1 MRPVTNRNR
10 SKTVK
15 EKVLRTEDGVLSQ
28 FAQPSVLN
36 AQSCRIMR
44 WSNYFIPTLREE
56 PSDAEVIS
64 HKLLLRAG
72 FVRQMGAGIYTYL
85 PLAQRSVLK
94 ISEIIRQEM
103 NAIGGQEFFFPALHP
118 AELWQASGR
127 WSVMGPNMFRLK
139 DRKGGDYCLGMTH
152 EEAFTDIARN
162 HLRSY
167 KQLPQVWYQIQT
179 KFRDEAR
186 PKSGLLRTRQFTMKD
201 AYTFDIDQA
210 GLDKA
215 FDDQRDAYRKVYSRC
230 GLDFVIVEAD
240 SGSMGGSASNEFMVY
255 TDAGEDLVASCPK
268 CRYAANTEKAQS
280 RIPAIDDGES
290 TEAVEKFP
298 TPGVRT
304 IEDLV
309 NFDGGAAAN
318 KQVKTLVFVSLAQK
332 GHDIK
337 TTPFLA
343 LLRGDHQVNEA
354 KLANTI
360 AKLVNQDGWEQ
371 TAVRPAHPEEI
382 FELMGA
388 HAGSLGAVGVTKVP
402 VIADE
407 ALRGRK
413 NMTTGAN
420 VDDHHLRNVSIE
432 RDIKVTAWA
441 DLRTVVEGEG
451 CPKCD
456 DGALRVAK
464 ALEVGHIFKLGTKY
478 SVSMGASV
486 LNAEGK
492 EVPIVMGSYGIG
504 VERILAAAIELHHD
518 EAGIKFPITV
528 APFQIVVAPLNM
540 KDAEVK
546 ATADGIYEGLSKAG
560 VEVLYDDRDE
570 RAGVKLND
578 ADLVGFPF
586 QIRIGPKKLKE
597 GKVEFY
603 DRATRQAEDVEIGQ
617 AVEIASQRI
626 QQALQALNNVIA

>member
-1 MRPVTNRNR
+1 
-10 SKTVK
+10 
-15 EKVLRTEDGVLSQ
+15 
-28 FAQPSVLN
+28 
-36 AQSCRIMR
+36 MR
-44 WSNYFIPTLREE
+44 WSTYFIPTLRED

-72 FVRQMGAGIYTYL
+72 LVRQMGAGIYTYL

-179 KFRDEAR
+179 KFRDEPR
-186 PKSGLLRTRQFTMKD
+186 PKSGLLRVRQFTMKD
-201 AYTFDIDQA
+201 AYTFDVDQA

-215 FDDQRDAYRKVYSRC
+215 FDDQRGAYCKVYSRC
-230 GLDFVIVEAD
+230 GLDFVIVDAD

-280 RIPAIDDGES
+280 RIPPVDDGDG
-290 TEAVEKFP
+290 TAAVEKFP

-309 NFDGGAAAN
+309 NFEGGAAAN
-318 KQVKTLVFVSLAQK
+318 KQVKTLVYVSVAVNGNEAKNTL
-332 GHDIK
+332 
-337 TTPFLA
+337 FLA
-343 LLRGDHQVNEA
+343 LLRGDHQVNDA
-354 KLANTI
+354 KLSNAI
-360 AKLVNQDGWEQ
+360 GKLVNKDGWQQ

-388 HAGSLGAVGVTKVP
+388 NAGSLGAIGVTKVP

-420 VDDHHLRNVSIE
+420 EDDHHLRNVSLE
-432 RDIKVTAWA
+432 RDIKVTVWA

-451 CPKCD
+451 CPNCD
-456 DGALRVAK
+456 GVLHVAK

-486 LNAEGK
+486 LTAEGK

-504 VERILAAAIELHHD
+504 VERILAAAIERHHD
-518 EAGIKFPITV
+518 DAGIIFPITI
-528 APFQIVVAPLNM
+528 APFQIIVSPLNM

-546 ATADGIYEGLSKAG
+546 ATADGIYSDLTKAG

-603 DRATRQAEDVEIGQ
+603 DRATKTSEDVAADQ
-617 AVEIASQRI
+617 VVAIASQRI
-626 QQALQALNNVIA
+626 QQAIQSLNSVAT

>member
-1 MRPVTNRNR
+1 
-10 SKTVK
+10 
-15 EKVLRTEDGVLSQ
+15 
-28 FAQPSVLN
+28 
-36 AQSCRIMR
+36 MR

-72 FVRQMGAGIYTYL
+72 FVRQLGAGIYTYL

-118 AELWQASGR
+118 AEIWQESGR
-127 WSVMGPNMFRLK
+127 WTVMGQNMFRLK

-152 EEAFTDIARN
+152 EECFTDIARN

-179 KFRDEAR
+179 KFRDEPR
-186 PKSGLLRTRQFTMKD
+186 PKSGLLRVRQFTMKD

-215 FDDQRDAYRKVYSRC
+215 FDDQRAAYCKVYSRC

-255 TDAGEDLVASCPK
+255 TDAGEDLVASCAK
-268 CRYAANTEKAQS
+268 CRYAANTEKAHS
-280 RIPAIDDGES
+280 RIPAVDDGEG
-290 TEAVEKFP
+290 TAAAEKFP

-304 IEDLV
+304 IDDLV
-309 NFDGGAAAN
+309 NFEGGAAAN
-318 KQVKTLVFVSLAQK
+318 KQIKTLVYVSVAAK
-332 GHDIK
+332 GDEAK
-337 TTPFLA
+337 NTLFLA
-343 LLRGDHQVNEA
+343 LLRGDHQVNDA
-354 KLANTI
+354 KLSNAI
-360 AKLVNQDGWEQ
+360 AKLVNKDGWEQ

-382 FELMGA
+382 FDLMGA
-388 HAGSLGAVGVTKVP
+388 HAGSLGAVGVTKVL

-407 ALRGRK
+407 ALLGRK

-420 VDDHHLRNVSIE
+420 IDDHHLRNVSVE
-432 RDIKVTAWA
+432 RDIKVTVWT

-451 CPKCD
+451 CPNCD
-456 DGALRVAK
+456 DGVLHVAK

-486 LNAEGK
+486 LTAEGK

-504 VERILAAAIELHHD
+504 VERILAAAIERHND
-518 EAGIKFPITV
+518 DAGIIFPITI
-528 APFQIVVAPLNM
+528 APFQIVVSPLNM

-546 ATADGIYEGLSKAG
+546 ATSDRIYDELAKAG

-603 DRATRQAEDVEIGQ
+603 DRATKTAEDVAADQ
-617 AVEIASQRI
+617 VVVIASQRI
-626 QQALQALNNVIA
+626 QQALQALNDVK